1 MKKRSTMSGR
11 KFILNFFIMG
21 IDLMFYILA
30 GMMGAVLL
38 CLVCVVYM
46 MTRVLRDITN
56 KFLQVAV
63 VQRAETY
70 QDAREAATLNIDAE
84 QKRAHA
90 EIDEEIDL
98 MAQEYEETLNL
109 KKQLAEDP
117 NDVWEAGI

>member
-1 MKKRSTMSGR
+1 MSGR

-21 IDLMFYILA
+21 LDLMFYILA

-38 CLVCVVYM
+38 CLVFVVYM

-117 NDVWEAGI
+117 NDVWEVGI